1 MQLVNIPYGIRIM
14 YLTHFWDPLWSF
26 SATAEHKGAII
37 GGDFID
43 LEEKVQE
50 QNSKLGEL

>member
-1 MQLVNIPYGIRIM
+1 MQLVNIPCGIRIM

-50 QNSKLGEL
+50 QNSKVGEL